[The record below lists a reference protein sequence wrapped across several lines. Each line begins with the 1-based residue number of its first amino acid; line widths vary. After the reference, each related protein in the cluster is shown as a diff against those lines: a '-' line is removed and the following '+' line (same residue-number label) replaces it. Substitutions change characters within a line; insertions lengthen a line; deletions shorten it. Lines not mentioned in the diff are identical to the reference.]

1 MEAREKIQELFNTED
16 LANQKLAMMLCE
28 SQGVDKISIISG
40 YVWQCLENF
49 GPIKDPWWR
58 AELPFK
64 ELLIVYQAE
73 SVFCVLIDGGYYSR
87 GHKITDRPRL
97 RVWLRKKLRG
107 IPLTLKGD

>member
-28 SQGVDKISIISG
+28 SQGVDKISIVSD
-40 YVWQCLENF
+40 YVWQFSENLAL
-49 GPIKDPWWR
+49 IKAFWCR

-64 ELLIVYQAE
+64 EFLIVYQAE
-73 SVFCVLIDGGYYSR
+73 SVVCVWMDGGYYSS
-87 GHKITDRPRL
+87 GHKITDQPRL
-97 RVWLRKKLRG
+97 RVWLRKKLRN